1 MAKKT
6 ASSSLRGAG
15 ATRKTA
21 VLAKSRGAV
30 SSRKTTTVSKA
41 SSTQPSVKKHVG
53 DVLGISRA
61 KVSKSVPSG
70 GGRPKGIEIE
80 ITPRRRAGLKPAR
93 VVGGVRGRGR

>member
-6 ASSSLRGAG
+6 ASPRARSA

-21 VLAKSRGAV
+21 VKATARGAAP
-30 SSRKTTTVSKA
+30 SRTKTTASKA
-41 SSTQPSVKKHVG
+41 SPAPRSAKKHVG
-53 DVLGISRA
+53 DVLGIGRA

-70 GGRPKGIEIE
+70 GRRPKGIEVGS
-80 ITPRRRAGLKPAR
+80 RGRKGLKPAR